1 MKSVNIEKSAN
12 NKDYRKLTPG
22 EREQLIIQGC
32 SSDNWDQIEVVHNF
46 SPENIQKSKF
56 TGLVK
61 LGIFHD
67 EVNLFGGVKFKTG
80 VYNSWLNNVTVGDN
94 TLIHNVRS
102 YISNYTI
109 ESRVV
114 IHNVNII
121 AVDGEST
128 FGNGIRVRA
137 INEDGG
143 RAIPIY
149 DHLSTHIA
157 YILALY
163 RHRRDLISII
173 EALVAEY
180 VEYIRSGTGVVKSG
194 TTIVD
199 CDSIKNVR
207 IGNAT
212 RLEGVKKLINGSIN
226 SCYDDPVLIGDSVI
240 MENFIVSSGSKIT
253 DGTLISNCF
262 VGQGCLLDK
271 QYSAVESLFFANCQ
285 GFHGEASSVFAGP
298 YTVTHHKSTLLIAGI
313 FSFLN
318 AGSGS
323 NQSNHLYKLGPLHQG
338 VIERGVKTTSDSY
351 LLWPSHIGAFSL
363 VMGRHYKNNDTSDFP
378 FSYLIESNDES
389 ILVPAINL
397 KSVGTIRDS
406 KKWPVRDVRND
417 PNLLD
422 HINFNLLSPYT
433 AQKMINGK
441 RILEKLK
448 VDGEVTEAGYR
459 YNRMLI
465 RANSLDRAISLYDLA
480 IVKFLGNSLITRL
493 QGLKYESDEEI
504 HKALEPD
511 TPVGSGRWV
520 DLSGLITPLEAL
532 EELFKSVE
540 CGNITS
546 IEEINAMLANIHRN
560 YYSYEWTWSFE
571 TLKKYS
577 GLDMSDIRADQLMEF
592 IERWRSSVLEIDRY
606 LYEDARKEFSLLK
619 MTGFGVDGT
628 EWEKHLD
635 FESVRG
641 EFETNP
647 MVKSIEDHM
656 KTKDAL
662 GQEII
667 SLLQGVKSN
676 VNEKK

>member
-1 MKSVNIEKSAN
+1 M
-12 NKDYRKLTPG
+12 
-22 EREQLIIQGC
+22 
-32 SSDNWDQIEVVHNF
+32 
-46 SPENIQKSKF
+46 
-56 TGLVK
+56 
-61 LGIFHD
+61 
-67 EVNLFGGVKFKTG
+67 
-80 VYNSWLNNVTVGDN
+80 
-94 TLIHNVRS
+94 
-102 YISNYTI
+102 
-109 ESRVV
+109 
-114 IHNVNII
+114 
-121 AVDGEST
+121 
-128 FGNGIRVRA
+128 
-137 INEDGG
+137 
-143 RAIPIY
+143 
-149 DHLSTHIA
+149 
-157 YILALY
+157 
-163 RHRRDLISII
+163 
-173 EALVAEY
+173 AEY
-180 VEYIRSGTGVVKSG
+180 VEYIRSDTGVVKSG
-194 TTIVD
+194 TTILNS
-199 CDSIKNVR
+199 DSIKNVR
-207 IGNAT
+207 IGNAA
-212 RLEGVKKLINGSIN
+212 RIEGVKKLISGSIN

-338 VIERGVKTTSDSY
+338 VVERGVKTTSDSY
-351 LLWPSHIGAFSL
+351 LLWPSHIGAFTL
-363 VMGRHYKNNDTSDFP
+363 VMGRHYKNSDTSDFP

-406 KKWPVRDVRND
+406 KKWPVRDVRKD

-448 VDGEVTEAGYR
+448 ADGELTEAGYR

-465 RANSLDRAISLYDLA
+465 RADALERAIHLYELA

-493 QGLKYESDEEI
+493 QGRRYESDEEI
-504 HKALEPD
+504 RKALDKD

-532 EELFKSVE
+532 EVLFKSVE
-540 CGNITS
+540 RGDVTS
-546 IEEINAMLANIHRN
+546 IEEINAMFANIHRN

-571 TLKKYS
+571 TLKEYS
-577 GLDMSDIRADQLMEF
+577 GLDMSDIRLDELIKF
-592 IERWRSSVLEIDRY
+592 VERWRSSVLEIDSY

-628 EWEKHLD
+628 EWERHLD

-656 KTKDAL
+656 KIKNAL
-662 GQEII
+662 GKEII
-667 SLLQGVKSN
+667 SLLQSVKCN
-676 VNEKK
+676 VTEQ